1 VTEPRTPPANVR
13 LSADD
18 RWEISDV
25 LARYCVALDDRR
37 LEDLEMSFTP
47 DLEWDYEGF
56 GTGTD
61 LDSLREMI
69 RTALIPITRTQ
80 HATSATQLVT
90 PTSEGAAVRSYILA
104 QHVRPGAPAGHL
116 FMIAGWYFDDLVQT
130 PDGWRIA
137 RRRYENVWME
147 GNPAMF
153 EA

>member
-1 VTEPRTPPANVR
+1 VADSQTPPHR

-18 RWEISDV
+18 RWDISDA
-25 LARYCVALDDRR
+25 LARYCIALDDRR
-37 LEDLEMSFTP
+37 LEDLELSFTP

-56 GTGTD
+56 GSGSD

-137 RRRYENVWME
+137 RRRYENVWLE
-147 GNPAMF
+147 GNPAVF